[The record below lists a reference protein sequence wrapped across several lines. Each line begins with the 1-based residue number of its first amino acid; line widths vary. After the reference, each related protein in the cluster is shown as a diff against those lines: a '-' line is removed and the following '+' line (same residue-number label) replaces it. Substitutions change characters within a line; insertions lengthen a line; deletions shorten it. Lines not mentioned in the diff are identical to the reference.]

1 MSQPVISEAHKSN
14 LDQILIDAGSRKAIP
29 ALFFG
34 VTNCDGPI
42 YMRAVGNHVVDDA
55 ASGQVNEDTLFWLC
69 SMAKLIT
76 TIAALQ
82 LIEQN
87 LITLDTPVDSI
98 LPGLANPVIVTSH
111 DDRGHPATT
120 TPAKGKILFGQLLN
134 HSSGL
139 DLGVDGKTFASGP
152 LQPTHPLHWHKFEE
166 GEGGAKFLEILKG
179 SLPGVP
185 LLFEPGTSFAYGW
198 SIDCVGFIVERLSG
212 KSLEQYHQDH
222 IFSPL
227 GMESLSFYLTPEMKE
242 RLLPLAHRTKSG
254 ELEPWTG
261 VLNIDLT
268 AALGGTGIYGSL
280 KDYLTILRHLLQIKG
295 TVLFPGSVMT
305 DAILSRASVESMFSP
320 SLTPTGAIEAC
331 KTFKIFLPHLAVPPA
346 QGQFGNGLFV
356 NTEDV
361 PGRRRKGTGAWCGW
375 AGTNFFIDPTT
386 GIAAVLGTQILPTGD
401 SAYDMIRDELEV
413 ALYAALED

>member
-1 MSQPVISEAHKSN
+1 MSQPVIPEAHKSN
-14 LDQILIDAGSRKAIP
+14 LDRILIDAGSRKATP

-34 VTNCDGPI
+34 VTDSKGPI
-42 YMRAVGNHVVDDA
+42 YMRPVGNHVVGDPGSA
-55 ASGQVNEDTLFWLC
+55 QVNEDTLFWLC

-111 DDRGHPATT
+111 DDRGYPATT

-139 DLGVDGKTFASGP
+139 DMGVDGKAFASGP
-152 LQPTHPLHWHKFEE
+152 LQPTHPIIWHKYEE
-166 GEGGAKFLEILKG
+166 GEGGDKFLEILKG

-185 LLFEPGTSFAYGW
+185 LLFEPGTSFAYAW
-198 SIDCVGFIVERLSG
+198 STDCVGFIVERLSG
-212 KSLEQYHQDH
+212 KSLEQYCQDH
-222 IFSPL
+222 IFLPL
-227 GMESLSFYLTPEMKE
+227 GVTTLSFFPTPEMKKQ
-242 RLLPLAHRTKSG
+242 LLPLTYRTKSG
-254 ELEPWTG
+254 KLEPWTG
-261 VLNIDLT
+261 PSFDRDLT
-268 AALGGTGIYGSL
+268 QPAFGGGGLYGSL
-280 KDYLTILRHLLQIKG
+280 KEYLTILRHLLQIKAG
-295 TVLFPGSVMT
+295 TVMT
-305 DAILSRASVESMFSP
+305 TTPLLSQTSVESMFSP
-320 SLTPTGAIEAC
+320 SLTSTGAIEAC
-331 KTFKIFLPHLAVPPA
+331 KKFKVFLPHLAVPA
-346 QGQFGNGLFV
+346 AEGQFGNGLFV

-375 AGTNFFIDPTT
+375 AGTSFFIDPTT

-401 SAYDMIRDELEV
+401 PAYDMIRDELEV
-413 ALYAALED
+413 ALYAAFEE